1 MCIFYIR
8 LPNSTNCVKFFP
20 NQFQQMKLV
29 NNLFQQRL
37 SMDLSSSMACIHL
50 PLGSCDTF
58 CTSIVHYKLTQN
70 HQCGNHLNYNSRQ
83 TVCVCDVCELCY
95 CFWARWVFSCRS
107 IYRVLFPYWCLTQ
120 FVWGQFKS
128 LTSTFIL
135 NKLKFMIPF

>member
-70 HQCGNHLNYNSRQ
+70 HQCGNHLNYNSRKKLFVSV
-83 TVCVCDVCELCY
+83 TFVNYVIAFEPGG
-95 CFWARWVFSCRS
+95 VFLA
-107 IYRVLFPYWCLTQ
+107 V
-120 FVWGQFKS
+120 
-128 LTSTFIL
+128 
-135 NKLKFMIPF
+135 PFTGYYFLIGV